1 MKKVLS
7 IIISATIILSCFAVS
22 TSAFSRED
30 TAPATA
36 TVSVDFFQL
45 INSIKTKTELLFRS
59 ITEQIV
65 GFLASLNGIM
75 AEEIPN
81 EADFDEPVPDITPVE
96 TPVGNEAA
104 PDATVYLSPK
114 KDAVT
119 IDRKGKTTEEYDET
133 CSWYIYGLEEF
144 LTEKILFD
152 EYVEVSGDGYAE
164 VVPVDKNYLPYI
176 GTGTV
181 VNIYDNN
188 SEEAGPVESFTII
201 IFGDLNGDTII
212 RAVDATIVDDEV
224 FGNRFC
230 GWSDPDN
237 ENYREYWLIAADINK
252 DGMISSV
259 DAVSIDRTVAGA
271 SRIDQTT
278 GTLIR

>member
-22 TSAFSRED
+22 STAFCRED

-36 TVSVDFFQL
+36 TISVDLFQL
-45 INSIKTKTELLFRS
+45 IDGIKAKTELLFRS

-65 GFLASLNGIM
+65 DFLTSRNNPVY
-75 AEEIPN
+75 EETPN
-81 EADFDEPVPDITPVE
+81 EPASDEYVFDITPLDESVC
-96 TPVGNEAA
+96 TDSATS
-104 PDATVYLSPK
+104 ATVYLSPK
-114 KDAVT
+114 NDIVT

-259 DAVSIDRTVAGA
+259 DAVPIDRTVAGA